1 MEELGGLPPATI
13 ITAEADVVRDKV
25 VRDKGEAY
33 ASKLREAGVQVT
45 AVRYLGTIHDFIL
58 LDALRDTG
66 AARAAIA
73 QTANT
78 LRTAFARETERISD

>member
-13 ITAEADVVRDKV
+13 ITAEADVVRDE
-25 VRDKGEAY
+25 GEAY

-78 LRTAFARETERISD
+78 LRAAFARETERISD